1 MKYLPESGFDSN
13 KLINNTEASVDKPTR
28 NSQKEKTL
36 NSDYG
41 TRNNTEAS
49 DGKRTRNSQS
59 KKTMNSDYGTLNN
72 TKASDGKRTR
82 NSQNTKTLNS
92 DYGTRD
98 EKNKDKE
105 TGRCF
110 SSIASSDIPEIR
122 SSSSSSSSSDSNSF
136 NSASRNKTG

>member
-1 MKYLPESGFDSN
+1 MELVIT
-13 KLINNTEASVDKPTR
+13 LKPQMVNELEIAR
-28 NSQKEKTL
+28 V
-36 NSDYG
+36 
-41 TRNNTEAS
+41 
-49 DGKRTRNSQS
+49 

-122 SSSSSSSSSDSNSF
+122 SSSQALVLQTLTHLIQCLEIKQVEKLDKYLNQQIQGIGVVITLNF
-136 NSASRNKTG
+136 LKVK